1 MLAIEPS
8 NEAVHR
14 TLMRAY
20 FTTNQP
26 ALALQQF
33 RRCLTVLR
41 RELQVAPSAETRALY
56 DRVRAAQRTSRVR
69 VLVVDDNPVTRTQI
83 EALLADRFDVR
94 LAGDGA
100 HALLDVGADETDL
113 VIADVDMP
121 VLDGLTLLEVLRER
135 AAQLPVLII
144 TGMEG
149 KDVERRARALGA
161 SGFLRKP
168 IDARLLLAAIRRVL
182 AARRG
187 PQPPV

>member
-20 FTTNQP
+20 VTTNQP

-41 RELQVAPSAETRALY
+41 RELQVAPSAETHALY

-121 VLDGLTLLEVLRER
+121 VLDGLTLSSNS
-135 AAQLPVLII
+135 
-144 TGMEG
+144 
-149 KDVERRARALGA
+149 RARRSAPGVDHHGHGRQRRGTARPRAGA